1 VRSCQEKVIQPNGA
15 IIKKADYINEFL
27 YNRDTLRQ
35 IRQGYG
41 RVVPVNVGDH
51 NSAWEYQYEQ
61 KDQVGNVR
69 TLLTSRPDADSDK
82 GTFETASMNAEQS
95 RFQRYENAVR
105 INSVL
110 FDHTNNGTT
119 HYSQRLNGSANE
131 KYGLTKSLSVMPG
144 DVINLQVYAK
154 YIDPDASQLAPALL
168 PLVTQMATGTG
179 AAGTVLDGSGAAAS
193 GSTPFALAGL
203 NGTAGSSGSG
213 PKALPELAGVRPE
226 LCVQERRVCADE
238 RRR

>member
-1 VRSCQEKVIQPNGA
+1 MTSNGNLSKDVNKQIQSVHYNYLNLADTIVYSDGRKIIYMYTASGEKLQEKVIEANGA
-15 IIKKADYINEFL
+15 IVKKADYINEFL

-119 HYSQRLNGSANE
+119 HYSQRLNW
-131 KYGLTKSLSVMPG
+131 
-144 DVINLQVYAK
+144 
-154 YIDPDASQLAPALL
+154 
-168 PLVTQMATGTG
+168 
-179 AAGTVLDGSGAAAS
+179 
-193 GSTPFALAGL
+193 F
-203 NGTAGSSGSG
+203 
-213 PKALPELAGVRPE
+213 
-226 LCVQERRVCADE
+226 
-238 RRR
+238 